1 MQWWC
6 AGFRHTTFFYHYVK
20 GVVVCLH
27 LPVVIFVLFVLFG
40 ADYGHFGRLMAEIDR
55 NLRIFV
61 AV

>member
-6 AGFRHTTFFYHYVK
+6 AGFRHTTFFYPYGK
-20 GVVVCLH
+20 GVVGCLH
-27 LPVVIFVLFVLFG
+27 LPVVLFVLFG
-40 ADYGHFGRLMAEIDR
+40 VDYGHLGRLMAEIDR